1 MKRMPPQVIL
11 ENMEGAQMKKAM
23 TLLVLSLSMAVCVN
37 WLPTD
42 VTNTNTAHIF
52 KVKQNVADPG
62 H

>member
-1 MKRMPPQVIL
+1 MALMVL
-11 ENMEGAQMKKAM
+11 LLSM
-23 TLLVLSLSMAVCVN
+23 TLHVN

-42 VTNTNTAHIF
+42 VTNNNTAHILHIF

>member
-1 MKRMPPQVIL
+1 
-11 ENMEGAQMKKAM
+11 MKKVM